1 MSKKMGRPTDS
12 PKPFQAMVRLD
23 VDCKQILDRYCE
35 REKVNQAEAIRRG
48 IKKLEQDLS
57 KK

>member
-1 MSKKMGRPTDS
+1 MGRPTDS

-48 IKKLEQDLS
+48 IKKLEQDLN